1 MQSYA
6 TWLQHDGQTFC
17 ITVSVAKSS
26 LAVQHCIE
34 PYALSG
40 HACASFF
47 LRTSIAATHCLLH
60 LQPHKQRNQTLRLCL
75 LLLSARF
82 AAACYRRTLPV
93 DCDLLEEWCN
103 SSSWKCLQVSL
114 DVPQEVRMWEDF
126 ADCSKAIK
134 DGGKPEK
141 HWPTI
146 AMLTQKVV
154 CAVEQS
160 ASDGCKTKKMQW

>member
-1 MQSYA
+1 MY
-6 TWLQHDGQTFC
+6 
-17 ITVSVAKSS
+17 
-26 LAVQHCIE
+26 
-34 PYALSG
+34 
-40 HACASFF
+40 
-47 LRTSIAATHCLLH
+47 
-60 LQPHKQRNQTLRLCL
+60 
-75 LLLSARF
+75 
-82 AAACYRRTLPV
+82 
-93 DCDLLEEWCN
+93 CDLLEEGCH
-103 SSSWKCLQVSL
+103 SSYLKCLQVSL